1 MSDHKPPSLNWVED
15 HYKLIQELYQTELS
29 TNAPTATI
37 NNPAWFK
44 HTQGALIVTESR
56 KDLHFCIYET
66 LLAGYQPAQQ
76 TPTAILLAGPPGS
89 GKSTSLNT
97 IFASQ
102 DNQITNGLDR
112 SDFVVIDAD
121 EIKSLLIDQAR
132 KDGTLESFI
141 KSQAI
146 HQREAGGE
154 IFSDLDFSSLVHAE
168 SSLIADNLT
177 KRAIQNNYNV
187 IIDQVGAKE
196 VSVRDSVNLLKDN
209 GFSISVVKISAS
221 REFSLASTYSRYA
234 RSWLEGKTARRVP
247 TEVVEGIY
255 TADGT
260 PKPDLVYQSLL
271 SDKPCPIGVYRGFE
285 AKILGEPP
293 TLVEKGQR
301 SPDGIMHVT
310 KVTQPTRAKI
320 GRQDIIDSLQKIQKP
335 TRPKPA
341 RQTRPPKKLSR

>member
-132 KDGTLESFI
+132 KDGTLETFI
-141 KSQAI
+141 KSEAI
-146 HQREAGGE
+146 HQRISGGE
-154 IFSDLDFSSLVHAE
+154 AFSDLDFSSLVHAE

-196 VSVRDSVNLLKDN
+196 VSVREYVNLLKDN

-271 SDKPCPIGVYRGFE
+271 SDTPCPIGVYRGFE
-285 AKILGEPP
+285 AKVLGEPP
-293 TLVEKGQR
+293 MLVEKGQR
-301 SPDGIMHVT
+301 SPDGIMRVD
-310 KVTQPTRAKI
+310 KVTQPARDKI

>member
-15 HYKLIQELYQTELS
+15 HYRLIQELYQTELS

-44 HTQGALIVTESR
+44 HTQGALIATESR

-141 KSQAI
+141 KSEAI
-146 HQREAGGE
+146 HQRISGGE
-154 IFSDLDFSSLVHAE
+154 AFSDLDFSSLVHAE

-196 VSVRDSVNLLKDN
+196 VSVREYVNLLKDN
-209 GFSISVVKISAS
+209 GFSISAVKISAS

-301 SPDGIMHVT
+301 SPDGIMHI
-310 KVTQPTRAKI
+310 VTQPRAKI
-320 GRQDIIDSLQKIQKP
+320 TRQQIVDSLQKIQKP
-335 TRPKPA
+335 ARSKPT

>member
-76 TPTAILLAGPPGS
+76 TPTSILLAGPPGS

-141 KSQAI
+141 KSEAI
-146 HQREAGGE
+146 HQRISGGE
-154 IFSDLDFSSLVHAE
+154 AFSDLDFSSLVHAE

-177 KRAIQNNYNV
+177 KRAIKNGYNV

-209 GFSISVVKISAS
+209 GFSISAVKISAS

-271 SDKPCPIGVYRGFE
+271 SDTPCPIGVYRGFE
-285 AKILGEPP
+285 AKVLGEPP

-301 SPDGIMHVT
+301 SPDGIMRVD
-310 KVTQPTRAKI
+310 KVTWPTRAKI

-341 RQTRPPKKLSR
+341 QQTRPSKKLSR

>member
-44 HTQGALIVTESR
+44 HTQGALIATESR
-56 KDLHFCIYET
+56 RDLHFCIYET

-132 KDGTLESFI
+132 KDGTLETFI
-141 KSQAI
+141 KSEAI
-146 HQREAGGE
+146 HQRISGGE
-154 IFSDLDFSSLVHAE
+154 AFSDLDFSSLVHAE

-196 VSVRDSVNLLKDN
+196 VSVREYVNLLKDN

-271 SDKPCPIGVYRGFE
+271 SDTPCPIGVYRGFE
-285 AKILGEPP
+285 AKVLGEPP
-293 TLVEKGQR
+293 MLVEKGQR
-301 SPDGIMHVT
+301 SPDGIMRVD
-310 KVTQPTRAKI
+310 KVTQPARDKI

>member
-1 MSDHKPPSLNWVED
+1 
-15 HYKLIQELYQTELS
+15 
-29 TNAPTATI
+29 
-37 NNPAWFK
+37 
-44 HTQGALIVTESR
+44 
-56 KDLHFCIYET
+56 
-66 LLAGYQPAQQ
+66 
-76 TPTAILLAGPPGS
+76 LLAGPPGS
-89 GKSTSLNT
+89 GKSTSLHT

-132 KDGTLESFI
+132 KDGTLDSFI
-141 KSQAI
+141 KSEAI

-177 KRAIQNNYNV
+177 RLAIKNGYNV

-196 VSVRDSVNLLKDN
+196 VSVREYVNLLKDN
-209 GFSISVVKISAS
+209 GFSISAVKISAS

-234 RSWLEGKTARRVP
+234 RSWLDGKTARRVP

-260 PKPDLVYQSLL
+260 PKPDLVYQSIL

-293 TLVEKGQR
+293 MLVEKGQR
-301 SPDGIMHVT
+301 SPDGLMHVT
-310 KVTQPTRAKI
+310 KVTQPSRAKI
-320 GRQDIIDSLQKIQKP
+320 GRQQIIDSLQKIQKP
-335 TRPKPA
+335 TRAKPGKPP
-341 RQTRPPKKLSR
+341 RPSKKLSR